1 MNKQAEGKT
10 LVLEMVGF
18 LVMLFGACMMDSEK
32 LLVPVLVIA
41 TGIGMIVAGMVWDRW
56 WNG

>member
-10 LVLEMVGF
+10 LMLEMVGF
-18 LVMLFGACMMDSEK
+18 LVMMIGGSMMDSEQM
-32 LLVPVLVIA
+32 LVPVLIIA
-41 TGIGMIVAGMVWDRW
+41 VGMVMIVAGMAWDWW

>member
-10 LVLEMVGF
+10 LMLEMVGF
-18 LVMLFGACMMDSEK
+18 LVMTIGGSMMDSEQM
-32 LLVPVLVIA
+32 LVPVLIIA
-41 TGIGMIVAGMVWDRW
+41 VGMVMIVAGMAWDWW